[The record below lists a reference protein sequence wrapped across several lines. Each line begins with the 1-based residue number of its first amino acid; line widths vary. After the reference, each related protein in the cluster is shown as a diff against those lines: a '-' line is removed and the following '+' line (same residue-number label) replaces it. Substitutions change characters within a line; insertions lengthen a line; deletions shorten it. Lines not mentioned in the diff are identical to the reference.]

1 MLFLKFH
8 LYDHNIDMEIY
19 NETCYDLL
27 DPKHEGT
34 TLEDLPY
41 VFYKLLIFPAF
52 SEILLEKCKYV
63 SQQKET

>member
-1 MLFLKFH
+1 MFH
-8 LYDHNIDMEIY
+8 DWKDMEIY

-41 VFYKLLIFPAF
+41 VNLLPLVKLIT
-52 SEILLEKCKYV
+52 
-63 SQQKET
+63 QKSFL